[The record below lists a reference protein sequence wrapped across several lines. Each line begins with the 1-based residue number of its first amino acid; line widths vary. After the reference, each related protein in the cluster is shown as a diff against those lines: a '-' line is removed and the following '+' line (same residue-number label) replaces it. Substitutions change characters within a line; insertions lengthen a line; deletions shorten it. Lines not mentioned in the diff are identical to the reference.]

1 MMILFSEFVC
11 GEIGEYKM
19 KVIDKQFSEQTKKE
33 ELQSQLNS
41 NQQIFLNDLRYEYIE
56 GNPFQALWHALE
68 DKYFTGGVV
77 EWLSAIEQ
85 IEILQVFCKWALER
99 EEENGSNS

>member
-1 MMILFSEFVC
+1 
-11 GEIGEYKM
+11 M
-19 KVIDKQFSEQTKKE
+19 KVIDKQFIEQTKKE

-85 IEILQVFCKWALER
+85 IEILQVFCKWALKR
-99 EEENGSNS
+99 EEENEIFNSQKIV